1 MELPFAESWK
11 IKMVEPIR
19 KSTRA
24 EREQWIKEANYNVFQ
39 LKADQVYIDGLTDS
53 GTGAMSDRQ
62 WAALMMGDESYAG
75 ARSFYEL
82 KDTITRIT
90 GFEYVIPTH
99 QGRAAENVLF
109 SALVKEGDVVPG
121 NSHFDTTK
129 GHIESRRAM
138 ALDCT
143 VGEAKNT
150 QLEVPFKGNVDP
162 KKLEKALEDGTY
174 QEKLETETVYSVDI
188 SWGSMEFVY
197 AKEGTGVWNP
207 ETHSYD
213 NVSGAGW
220 QYPAGGPGGLAGN
233 EVQITNHS
241 NTKIVCSLDFTTE
254 EAFPEIVG
262 TFDRPE
268 ISISS
273 AEGKAVDDETLT
285 QKSKLNMQGALAE
298 QVVTPTPIGEILVTL
313 QE

>member
-1 MELPFAESWK
+1 M
-11 IKMVEPIR
+11 
-19 KSTRA
+19 
-24 EREQWIKEANYNVFQ
+24 
-39 LKADQVYIDGLTDS
+39 
-53 GTGAMSDRQ
+53 
-62 WAALMMGDESYAG
+62 
-75 ARSFYEL
+75 
-82 KDTITRIT
+82 
-90 GFEYVIPTH
+90 
-99 QGRAAENVLF
+99 
-109 SALVKEGDVVPG
+109 
-121 NSHFDTTK
+121 
-129 GHIESRRAM
+129 
-138 ALDCT
+138 
-143 VGEAKNT
+143 
-150 QLEVPFKGNVDP
+150 
-162 KKLEKALEDGTY
+162 
-174 QEKLETETVYSVDI
+174 DI

-273 AEGKAVDDETLT
+273 AGGKPGRQMT
-285 QKSKLNMQGALAE
+285 QKTKAEHGGALAE

>member
-1 MELPFAESWK
+1 MKKWLTLPLAAGCLVLLAMPALANEGHMNRPSDL
-11 IKMVEPIR
+11 
-19 KSTRA
+19 ST
-24 EREQWIKEANYNVFQ
+24 
-39 LKADQVYIDGLTDS
+39 
-53 GTGAMSDRQ
+53 
-62 WAALMMGDESYAG
+62 
-75 ARSFYEL
+75 
-82 KDTITRIT
+82 
-90 GFEYVIPTH
+90 IP
-99 QGRAAENVLF
+99 
-109 SALVKEGDVVPG
+109 VKG
-121 NSHFDTTK
+121 S
-129 GHIESRRAM
+129 
-138 ALDCT
+138 
-143 VGEAKNT
+143 
-150 QLEVPFKGNVDP
+150 
-162 KKLEKALEDGTY
+162 Y

-298 QVVTPTPIGEILVTL
+298 QVVTPTPIGEILRRSRSDAWLRKKRKHRRDASSFFGLRLRHLREHGPKKRRTWCSSSWMIRWRLATMLASWMVSACRRYFSNGRQL
-313 QE
+313 ALDGVLKKGRQLLGIAIVGGGQ

>member
-1 MELPFAESWK
+1 MNRPSDL
-11 IKMVEPIR
+11 
-19 KSTRA
+19 ST
-24 EREQWIKEANYNVFQ
+24 
-39 LKADQVYIDGLTDS
+39 
-53 GTGAMSDRQ
+53 
-62 WAALMMGDESYAG
+62 
-75 ARSFYEL
+75 
-82 KDTITRIT
+82 
-90 GFEYVIPTH
+90 IP
-99 QGRAAENVLF
+99 
-109 SALVKEGDVVPG
+109 VKG
-121 NSHFDTTK
+121 S
-129 GHIESRRAM
+129 
-138 ALDCT
+138 
-143 VGEAKNT
+143 
-150 QLEVPFKGNVDP
+150 
-162 KKLEKALEDGTY
+162 Y
-174 QEKLETETVYSVDI
+174 QEKLETETVYCVDI
-188 SWGSMEFVY
+188 SWGSMEFGY

>member
-1 MELPFAESWK
+1 MKKWLTLPLAAGCLVLLAMPALANEGHMNRPSDL
-11 IKMVEPIR
+11 
-19 KSTRA
+19 ST
-24 EREQWIKEANYNVFQ
+24 
-39 LKADQVYIDGLTDS
+39 
-53 GTGAMSDRQ
+53 
-62 WAALMMGDESYAG
+62 
-75 ARSFYEL
+75 
-82 KDTITRIT
+82 
-90 GFEYVIPTH
+90 IP
-99 QGRAAENVLF
+99 
-109 SALVKEGDVVPG
+109 VKG
-121 NSHFDTTK
+121 S
-129 GHIESRRAM
+129 
-138 ALDCT
+138 
-143 VGEAKNT
+143 
-150 QLEVPFKGNVDP
+150 
-162 KKLEKALEDGTY
+162 Y

-273 AEGKAVDDETLT
+273 AEGKAVDD
-285 QKSKLNMQGALAE
+285 ARR
-298 QVVTPTPIGEILVTL
+298 
-313 QE
+313 

>member
-1 MELPFAESWK
+1 MKKWFTLPLAAGCLVLLAMPALANEGHMNRPSDL
-11 IKMVEPIR
+11 
-19 KSTRA
+19 ST
-24 EREQWIKEANYNVFQ
+24 
-39 LKADQVYIDGLTDS
+39 
-53 GTGAMSDRQ
+53 
-62 WAALMMGDESYAG
+62 
-75 ARSFYEL
+75 
-82 KDTITRIT
+82 
-90 GFEYVIPTH
+90 IP
-99 QGRAAENVLF
+99 
-109 SALVKEGDVVPG
+109 VKG
-121 NSHFDTTK
+121 S
-129 GHIESRRAM
+129 
-138 ALDCT
+138 
-143 VGEAKNT
+143 
-150 QLEVPFKGNVDP
+150 
-162 KKLEKALEDGTY
+162 Y